1 MYNNVARAYQNTER
15 SVMSGRETE
24 ARVLM
29 KAALKLKVCQDN
41 WENENRDDVLEEALI
56 FNQQIWSIFQ
66 SELMREDHPMP
77 KELRMDLLSL
87 GALVDKRIYES
98 MAYPSPEKLDTI
110 ININRNIASGLN
122 GLSSEEKAA

>member
-41 WENENRDDVLEEALI
+41 WESENRDDVLEEALI

-122 GLSSEEKAA
+122 GLSSDE

>member
-1 MYNNVARAYQNTER
+1 VYNNVARAYQNTER

-41 WENENRDDVLEEALI
+41 WESENRDDVLEEALI

-122 GLSSEEKAA
+122 GLSSDE

>member
-1 MYNNVARAYQNTER
+1 
-15 SVMSGRETE
+15 MSGRETE

-41 WENENRDDVLEEALI
+41 WESENRDDVLEEALL

-66 SELMREDHPMP
+66 SELMRDDHPMP

-110 ININRNIASGLN
+110 ININRNIAAGLN
-122 GLSSEEKAA
+122 GLVSSEQAA

>member
-1 MYNNVARAYQNTER
+1 
-15 SVMSGRETE
+15 MSGRETE

-41 WENENRDDVLEEALI
+41 WESENRDDVLEEALI

-77 KELRMDLLSL
+77 KGLRMDLLSL
-87 GALVDKRIYES
+87 GAIVDKRIYES

-110 ININRNIASGLN
+110 ININRNIAAGLN
-122 GLSSEEKAA
+122 GLSSEEQAA